1 MNKRPEHFK
10 ALIRK
15 LLLHRIRWIKTPQH
29 VADGYAILCFD
40 CDEKALAI
48 ILIHELFHTKP
59 GCYFETSIID
69 ENGNSQE
76 PCWQTAQEAIDTLL
90 SAM

>member
-1 MNKRPEHFK
+1 MNKRPEQFGK
-10 ALIRK
+10 LIRL

-40 CDEKALAI
+40 RCDKPLAT
-48 ILIHELFHTKP
+48 ILLHKLFHA
-59 GCYFETSIID
+59 GYYFEVSIID
-69 ENGNSQE
+69 EEGNSQE
-76 PCWQTAQEAIDTLL
+76 PCWQTAQEAVDTIL

>member
-1 MNKRPEHFK
+1 MNKRPEQFGK
-10 ALIRK
+10 LIRK

-40 CDEKALAI
+40 RDDKPLATV
-48 ILIHELFHTKP
+48 LLHKLFHAKP
-59 GCYFETSIID
+59 GCYFEVSIID
-69 ENGNSQE
+69 EAGNSQE
-76 PCWQTAQEAIDTLL
+76 PCWQTAQEAVDTIL

>member
-40 CDEKALAI
+40 RDDKPLATV
-48 ILIHELFHTKP
+48 LLHKLFHAKQ
-59 GCYFETSIID
+59 GCYFEVSIID
-69 ENGNSQE
+69 ENGNSQD